1 MDPRAYDGVAD
12 EPQPMIGA
20 VLVVI
25 AAAIALAFGL
35 QGTPAQGTDVG
46 VGPLIA
52 VAISTTVVGWGI
64 WAAVAWYFGT
74 RLFGGPA
81 SYRTMLRAIGIAH
94 GPGLLLALG
103 LVPVAG
109 TTIAI
114 VVRLW
119 MLASGTVAVREAQG
133 LGWGRAVIASSVGWL
148 MALLALVS
156 MA

>member
-1 MDPRAYDGVAD
+1 
-12 EPQPMIGA
+12 
-20 VLVVI
+20 
-25 AAAIALAFGL
+25 
-35 QGTPAQGTDVG
+35 
-46 VGPLIA
+46 
-52 VAISTTVVGWGI
+52 
-64 WAAVAWYFGT
+64 
-74 RLFGGPA
+74 
-81 SYRTMLRAIGIAH
+81 MLRAIGIAH